1 MAKFTIIP
9 AAVIMELLVSAYTVK
24 SNYDARQKCVGCR
37 CLSLKHYLLLSVH
50 ILALWNILTAL
61 QLLTMIVIPLC
72 VLLLIHPQM
81 TIFVVIITLLLLLLC
96 FTLVVAYT
104 LYQCQKP
111 RSRNFLS
118 NARCCGSMCLHSV
131 VITATIGL
139 TVTLLALYELMLL
152 VQVQIET
159 GVKEIVLSLLPSF
172 PLSALGW
179 YVKKRSQRRSRT
191 DFLAAKNS
199 RGMLFMY
206 DLQDG

>member
-1 MAKFTIIP
+1 
-9 AAVIMELLVSAYTVK
+9 
-24 SNYDARQKCVGCR
+24 
-37 CLSLKHYLLLSVH
+37 
-50 ILALWNILTAL
+50 
-61 QLLTMIVIPLC
+61 
-72 VLLLIHPQM
+72 
-81 TIFVVIITLLLLLLC
+81 
-96 FTLVVAYT
+96 
-104 LYQCQKP
+104 
-111 RSRNFLS
+111 
-118 NARCCGSMCLHSV
+118 MCLHSV